1 MIASYEIKIPKIL
14 DNEYTNLCEL
24 YEQLNEILPHLKL
37 EDEVVFNFEN
47 IRWINAEMTV
57 YLGMLFSAVTSRG
70 GKVYAILENLSL
82 KSKEILLK
90 NGFLKNF
97 GLDHELADTYNTTIP
112 FYRSSIKDIE
122 QIDEYIDRKLLSHIK
137 TKTSSAFL
145 GEIKESLLEIIHNVR
160 DHSGSKVIYMCGQHY
175 PRKPYGSQNGT
186 ISFAVSDNGVGLI
199 ENIKTKRLPFDN
211 TVDYF
216 DWAFDKGTSTKDR
229 YDSGVGLYELKKKL
243 LGKGEI
249 KIISNNG
256 YYHIDKT
263 GYSIFSEFPFDISGT
278 LVIITFFLD
287 NCQKS
292 FLSDTMDLSGL
303 AEWFI

>member
-1 MIASYEIKIPKIL
+1 MTKYEIKIPRTL
-14 DNEYTNLCEL
+14 DNEYVNLSEL
-24 YEQLNEILPHLKL
+24 YSQVDEILPQIQAG
-37 EDEVVFNFEN
+37 DDITFNFEN

-57 YLGMLFSAVTSRG
+57 FLGMLFSAITSNG

-97 GLDHELADTYNTTIP
+97 GLDYELPDTYNTTIP
-112 FYRSSIKDIE
+112 FYRSSIKKIE
-122 QIDEYIDRKLLSHIK
+122 QIDEYIDKELLSHIQ
-137 TKTSSAFL
+137 TKTSSEFL

-175 PRKPYGSQNGT
+175 PRKPFGSQNGT
-186 ISFAVSDNGVGLI
+186 ITFAVSDNGIGLI
-199 ENIKTKRLPFDN
+199 ENIKTKHPSFVD

-216 DWAFDKGTSTKDR
+216 NWAFDKGTSTKNR

-263 GYSIFSEFPFDISGT
+263 GYSTFLEFPFDISGT
-278 LVIITFFLD
+278 LVVITFFLD
-287 NCQKS
+287 DCQISS
-292 FLSDTMDLSGL
+292 FSDTMDLSNL
-303 AEWFI
+303 LDEWFI